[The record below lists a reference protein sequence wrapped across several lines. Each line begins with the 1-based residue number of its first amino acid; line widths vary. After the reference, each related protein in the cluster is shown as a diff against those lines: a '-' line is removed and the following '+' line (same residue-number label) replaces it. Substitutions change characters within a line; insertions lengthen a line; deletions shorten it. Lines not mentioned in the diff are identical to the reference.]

1 MAPEP
6 GEEFAGLDNAM
17 LGQVKM
23 RFRLTLPVK
32 PETLAQSSPP
42 GERTDTGSV

>member
-1 MAPEP
+1 MDIRYQLKTTMDLRDMAAEP

-23 RFRLTLPVK
+23 LGRGIADESPGLP
-32 PETLAQSSPP
+32 
-42 GERTDTGSV
+42 